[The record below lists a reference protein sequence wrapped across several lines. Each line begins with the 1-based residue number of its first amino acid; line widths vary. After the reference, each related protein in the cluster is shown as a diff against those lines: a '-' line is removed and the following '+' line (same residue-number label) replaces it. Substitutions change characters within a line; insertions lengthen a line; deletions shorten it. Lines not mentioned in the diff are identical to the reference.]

1 MMLSSVNRAII
12 FSILTL
18 SLCACHRSAG
28 NQNVLRVGVT
38 PVPAGEVIQLLVPV
52 LAKENIQVKVVSF
65 SDYIQPNLALAAN
78 ELDANLYQNVPFME
92 QFNRD
97 HGSKFV
103 SVAKAYLPPMGL
115 YPGHV
120 KSIAELHEN
129 SSVAIPNDPTN
140 SGRAL
145 ILLQSAGLITLKPT
159 AGAAAGPGD
168 VASNPKHL
176 QFRELEAAQLPR
188 SLADVDAAVI
198 NANFALDAGLS
209 PTKDAL
215 YHESPDSK
223 YVNVLVVNA
232 GSENDPRV
240 LALVKAL
247 HSDTIRDFLQTRYK
261 GSVAPAF

>member
-1 MMLSSVNRAII
+1 MMWRFVGRVVGFSV
-12 FSILTL
+12 LTL
-18 SLCACHRSAG
+18 CLCACHRGGGSG
-28 NQNVLRVGVT
+28 KVLRVGVT
-38 PVPAGEVIQLLVPV
+38 PVPAGEVMQLLVPV

-115 YPGHV
+115 YPGRV
-120 KSIAELHEN
+120 KSLAGLREN
-129 SSVAIPNDPTN
+129 SFVAIPNDPTN

-145 ILLQSAGLITLKPT
+145 VLLQSAGLITLKAN
-159 AGAAAGPGD
+159 AGAAAGPRD
-168 VASNPKHL
+168 VATNAKHL

-198 NANFALDAGLS
+198 NANFALDAGLN
-209 PTKDAL
+209 PMKDAL

-223 YVNVLVVNA
+223 YVNVLAVNA
-232 GSENDPRV
+232 GSENDSRV
-240 LALVKAL
+240 VALVQAL
-247 HSDTIRDFLQTRYK
+247 HSDAIREFLQTRYK
-261 GSVAPAF
+261 GSVTPAF

>member
-1 MMLSSVNRAII
+1 MMLRSFSKAVGLSVLA
-12 FSILTL
+12 LCL
-18 SLCACHRSAG
+18 SACHRGAA

-38 PVPAGEVIQLLVPV
+38 PVPAGEVMQLLVPV
-52 LAKENIQVKVVSF
+52 LAKQNIQLKVVSF
-65 SDYIQPNLALAAN
+65 SDYIQPNLALAAK

-115 YPGHV
+115 YPGHA
-120 KSIAELHEN
+120 KSLAALRES

-145 ILLQSAGLITLKPT
+145 ILLQSAGLITLKAT

-168 VASNPKHL
+168 VATNPKHL

-198 NANFALDAGLS
+198 NANFALDAGLN
-209 PTKDAL
+209 PMKDAL

-223 YVNVLVVNA
+223 YVNILAVNA
-232 GSENDPRV
+232 GLENDPRIV
-240 LALVKAL
+240 ALIRAL
-247 HSDTIRDFLQTRYK
+247 QSDTIREFLNTRYK
-261 GSVAPAF
+261 GSVTPAF

>member
-1 MMLSSVNRAII
+1 MMLRSV
-12 FSILTL
+12 SKVVVLSVLTL
-18 SLCACHRSAG
+18 CLSACHRRAG
-28 NQNVLRVGVT
+28 NQNVLRIGVT
-38 PVPAGEVIQLLVPV
+38 PVPAGEVMQLVVPV

-65 SDYIQPNLALAAN
+65 SDYIQPNLALAAK

-92 QFNRD
+92 QFNHD

-120 KSIAELHEN
+120 KSLTALREN

-145 ILLQSAGLITLKPT
+145 ILLQSAGLITLKT
-159 AGAAAGPGD
+159 NAGAAAGPGD
-168 VASNPKHL
+168 VAINPKRL
-176 QFRELEAAQLPR
+176 NFRELEAAQLPR
-188 SLADVDAAVI
+188 SLADVDVAVI
-198 NANFALDAGLS
+198 NANFALDAGLN
-209 PTKDAL
+209 PMKDAL

-232 GSENDPRV
+232 GSENDPRI
-240 LALVKAL
+240 LALVRAL
-247 HSDTIRDFLQTRYK
+247 QSNTVREFLNTRYK
-261 GSVAPAF
+261 GSVTPAF